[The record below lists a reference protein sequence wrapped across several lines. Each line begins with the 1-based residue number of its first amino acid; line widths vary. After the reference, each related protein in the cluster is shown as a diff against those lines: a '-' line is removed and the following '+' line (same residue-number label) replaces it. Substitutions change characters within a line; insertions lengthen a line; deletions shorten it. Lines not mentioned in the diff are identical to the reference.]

1 MLENSPAARATDAS
15 RVPAKRSA
23 DARRE
28 APQRSRVTNGSAL
41 FVEGD
46 DRSAWARRYRDLI
59 FAHTSDLG
67 GAAAVSEA
75 QVALIKRAATLQIEL
90 ELLEGKLSL
99 APARAGQSLQGKR
112 QPPESLRV
120 IAENCLAM
128 AARYQPGSEAK
139 PNPEADEGK
148 YGYWLTAAREAL
160 KAASS
165 HESVN
170 LDVYGRT
177 VGHLRRVL
185 EALGLERKCRDVTM
199 LDGVEVEEVP
209 WSPMRA
215 RWAADEAAAAA
226 KRKATTE

>member
-1 MLENSPAARATDAS
+1 
-15 RVPAKRSA
+15 
-23 DARRE
+23 
-28 APQRSRVTNGSAL
+28 
-41 FVEGD
+41 
-46 DRSAWARRYRDLI
+46 
-59 FAHTSDLG
+59 
-67 GAAAVSEA
+67 
-75 QVALIKRAATLQIEL
+75 L

-99 APARAGQSLQGKR
+99 GGGQRGEQGREGKR

-128 AARYQPGSEAK
+128 AARYQPSSEAK

-148 YGYWLTAAREAL
+148 YSHWLTAAREAL

-185 EALGLERKCRDVTM
+185 EALGLERKCRDVTIN
-199 LDGVEVEEVP
+199 GEVEALP
-209 WSPMRA
+209 FSPMRA
-215 RWAADEAAAAA
+215 RWAAEEAAAAA
-226 KRKATTE
+226 KREATE

>member
-15 RVPAKRSA
+15 RVPAKRPV

-75 QVALIKRAATLQIEL
+75 QAALIKRAATLQIEL

-99 APARAGQSLQGKR
+99 APARAGQSPQGKR

-185 EALGLERKCRDVTM
+185 EVLGLERKARDVTV
-199 LDGVEVEEVP
+199 DGVEVEVF
-209 WSPMRA
+209 SPMRA
-215 RWAADEAAAAA
+215 RWAEAEAAAAA
-226 KRKATTE
+226 KAAKEITP

>member
-1 MLENSPAARATDAS
+1 MLESSHAARAMDAI
-15 RVPAKRSA
+15 RAPA
-23 DARRE
+23 
-28 APQRSRVTNGSAL
+28 QRSRVTNGSAL
-41 FVEGD
+41 FVEKGD

-75 QVALIKRAATLQIEL
+75 QSALIRRAATLQIEL

-99 APARAGQSLQGKR
+99 GGGQRVEQGKR
-112 QPPESLRV
+112 HPPESLRL
-120 IAENCLAM
+120 IADNCLAM
-128 AARYQPGSEAK
+128 AARYQPSSEAK
-139 PNPEADEGK
+139 PNPEADEGR

-185 EALGLERKCRDVTM
+185 EALGLERKCRDVT
-199 LDGVEVEEVP
+199 LDGSEVEVF
-209 WSPMRA
+209 SPMRA
-215 RWAADEAAAAA
+215 RWAAQAA
-226 KRKATTE
+226 KAAEGATE

>member
-1 MLENSPAARATDAS
+1 MELAANPPVDR
-15 RVPAKRSA
+15 PPM
-23 DARRE
+23 ARRKDS
-28 APQRSRVTNGSAL
+28 QRSRVTNGSAL

-46 DRSAWARRYRDLI
+46 DRSAWSRRYRDLI

-67 GAAAVSEA
+67 GVAAVSEA
-75 QVALIKRAATLQIEL
+75 QAALIRRAATLQIEL

-99 APARAGQSLQGKR
+99 GGGQRAEQGREGKR

-128 AARYQPGSEAK
+128 AARYQPSSEAK

-148 YGYWLTAAREAL
+148 YSHWLTAAREAL

-185 EALGLERKCRDVTM
+185 EALGLERKCRDVT
-199 LDGVEVEEVP
+199 LDGVEVEVF
-209 WSPMRA
+209 SPMRA
-215 RWAADEAAAAA
+215 RWRAEAEAAEAAEAA
-226 KRKATTE
+226 KGATE

>member
-1 MLENSPAARATDAS
+1 M
-15 RVPAKRSA
+15 
-23 DARRE
+23 
-28 APQRSRVTNGSAL
+28 
-41 FVEGD
+41 FVEKGD

-67 GAAAVSEA
+67 GASAVSEA
-75 QVALIKRAATLQIEL
+75 QAALIRRAATLQIEL

-99 APARAGQSLQGKR
+99 SGGQRVEQGGKR
-112 QPPESLRV
+112 HPPESLRL

-128 AARYQPGSEAK
+128 AARYQPASAAK
-139 PNPEADEGK
+139 PNPEADEWR
-148 YGYWLTAAREAL
+148 YGHWLGQAREAL

-185 EALGLERKCRDVTM
+185 EALGLERKCRDVTV
-199 LDGVEVEEVP
+199 DGVEVEVF
-209 WSPMRA
+209 SPMRA
-215 RWAADEAAAAA
+215 RWAEAEAAAAA
-226 KRKATTE
+226 KAIE

>member
-15 RVPAKRSA
+15 RVSAKRPA

-28 APQRSRVTNGSAL
+28 NPQRSRVTNGSAL

-59 FAHTSDLG
+59 FAHTADLG
-67 GAAAVSEA
+67 GSAAVSEA
-75 QVALIKRAATLQIEL
+75 QAALIRRAATLQIEL

-99 APARAGQSLQGKR
+99 GGGQRVEQGRQGKR

-128 AARYQPGSEAK
+128 AARFQPGSEAK
-139 PNPEADEGK
+139 PNPEADESK

-160 KAASS
+160 KAVSS

-185 EALGLERKCRDVTM
+185 EALGLERKCRDA
-199 LDGVEVEEVP
+199 LLIDGTVEEP
-209 WSPMRA
+209 FSPMRA
-215 RWAADEAAAAA
+215 RWAEAEAAAAA
-226 KRKATTE
+226 KQEAETE

>member
-1 MLENSPAARATDAS
+1 MGVQLRSGMLENSTVDRQHSGGLPS
-15 RVPAKRSA
+15 R
-23 DARRE
+23 
-28 APQRSRVTNGSAL
+28 QRSKVTNGRCL

-46 DRSAWARRYRDLI
+46 DRSAWSRRYRDLI

-67 GAAAVSEA
+67 GSSAISEA
-75 QVALIKRAATLQIEL
+75 QAALIRRAATLQIEL

-99 APARAGQSLQGKR
+99 GGGQRVEQGRQGKR

-139 PNPEADEGK
+139 PNPEADETK

-160 KAASS
+160 KAVSS

-185 EALGLERKCRDVTM
+185 EALGLERKCRDVT
-199 LDGVEVEEVP
+199 LDGTVEALP
-209 WSPMRA
+209 FSPMRA
-215 RWAADEAAAAA
+215 RWAAEAEAAAAA
-226 KRKATTE
+226 KDSTE